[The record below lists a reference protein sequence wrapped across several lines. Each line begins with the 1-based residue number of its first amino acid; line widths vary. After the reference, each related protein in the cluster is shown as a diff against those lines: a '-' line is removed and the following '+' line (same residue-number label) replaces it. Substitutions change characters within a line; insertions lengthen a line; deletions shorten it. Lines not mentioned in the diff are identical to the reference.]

1 MEAKGSVG
9 ELIAGTQSLPR
20 TVPIT
25 PLRSEKDACDGRL
38 REECARLIGAGK
50 KVVLS

>member
-25 PLRSEKDACDGRL
+25 PPRSEKEACDGRL
-38 REECARLIGAGK
+38 REERARLIGAGMK
-50 KVVLS
+50 GVLS